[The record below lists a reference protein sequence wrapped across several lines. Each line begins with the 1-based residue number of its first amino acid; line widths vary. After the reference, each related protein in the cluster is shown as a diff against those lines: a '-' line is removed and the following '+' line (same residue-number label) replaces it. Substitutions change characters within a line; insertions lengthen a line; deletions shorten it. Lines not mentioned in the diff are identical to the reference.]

1 MNKHFFLDDSPM
13 YKNKYVIRIDPS
25 QMPFENGMRGSFDVL
40 IARLLNLPYVEYLR
54 YCRDRLGAELVG
66 KNSRYIVP
74 YFDST
79 NEVKMFVK
87 LLNKRMDYVLN
98 EREFPYNYT
107 EEEGEVVRT
116 PFNEEDDH

>member
-1 MNKHFFLDDSPM
+1 M
-13 YKNKYVIRIDPS
+13 
-25 QMPFENGMRGSFDVL
+25 
-40 IARLLNLPYVEYLR
+40 R

-107 EEEGEVVRT
+107 E
-116 PFNEEDDH
+116 